1 MSFNK
6 YMVPK
11 PSQMIEVLEN
21 GVGNFFRR
29 KIDSYIGDAISMQM
43 IDDAWGLYSIKMKE
57 DEIIETLR
65 KKYHKEI
72 GETSSTL

>member
-6 YMVPK
+6 YLVPK

-21 GVGNFFRR
+21 GVGDFFRR

-65 KKYHKEI
+65 KKYSKEI
-72 GETSSTL
+72 GETSSAL

>member
-6 YMVPK
+6 YLVPK

-21 GVGNFFRR
+21 GVGDFFRR

-65 KKYHKEI
+65 KKYSKEI

>member
-6 YMVPK
+6 YMVQK

>member
-21 GVGNFFRR
+21 GGGNFFRR

>member
-6 YMVPK
+6 YLVPK

-72 GETSSTL
+72 GETSSAL